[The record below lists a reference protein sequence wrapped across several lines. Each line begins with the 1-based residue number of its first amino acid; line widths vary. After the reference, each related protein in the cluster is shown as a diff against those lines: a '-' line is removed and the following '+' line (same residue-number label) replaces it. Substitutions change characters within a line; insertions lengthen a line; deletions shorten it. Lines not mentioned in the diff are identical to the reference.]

1 MSRIVARAIALC
13 LLQPLW
19 ALAQS
24 GETVRI
30 AHIDPFSGPFA
41 NVGQN
46 QLKSWQ
52 FIAERMAGT
61 KNPAGVK
68 FEIVGFDNKG

>member
-1 MSRIVARAIALC
+1 MKHWSRLTLAALMAC
-13 LLQPLW
+13 SVLPTW
-19 ALAQS
+19 AQK

-30 AHIDPFSGPFA
+30 AYIDPFSGPFA

-52 FIAERMAGT
+52 FIAERMNGD
-61 KNPAGVK
+61 KNPAG
-68 FEIVGFDNKG
+68 